1 MEIGV
6 WYLETDFTV
15 YFTLNDGKRESKC
28 ERGPA
33 VVIVSNFDVLL
44 EVPLDTKTINS
55 FIVYRKS

>member
-15 YFTLNDGKRESKC
+15 YFTLDGKRESKR